1 VPPKKREIVVI
12 TKPTEDHAAAHG
24 GSWKVAYADFVTAL
38 MALFLLL
45 WLLIALK
52 PQQKAQLALYFRS
65 PDVAIQESK
74 DGRPVIGE
82 VVDSATILKRM
93 PPTQKAQL
101 EVAGKIKALL
111 RADAQA
117 MEGAGVRVDDEGVSL
132 DIPSSELFAPGST
145 RLQPWAGRVLAQA
158 AEILKKHDVVL
169 EIRGHSDDE
178 EAQASP
184 FKDKWV
190 FSAARAAAVL
200 DKIAQQFSLP
210 PARMSAAG
218 FADSRPLGPDRTPEE
233 RAANR
238 RIEIY
243 YALPTAEK
251 ATWP

>member
-1 VPPKKREIVVI
+1 MAPKSDQPIIIK
-12 TKPTEDHAAAHG
+12 KKKAGHASAHG

-45 WLLIALK
+45 WLLMALK
-52 PQQKAQLALYFRS
+52 PQQKSQLAMFFRS
-65 PDVAIQESK
+65 PDVPIKESP
-74 DGRPVIGE
+74 DGRPVVGE
-82 VVDSATILKRM
+82 VVDSTALLKRM
-93 PPTQKAQL
+93 PPAKKAQL
-101 EVAGKIKALL
+101 AVAGKIKALL
-111 RADAQA
+111 HKEAQA
-117 MEGAGVRVDDEGVSL
+117 MEGAGLRVDEDGVSL
-132 DIPSSELFAPGST
+132 AIPSSRLFAPGAT
-145 RLQPWAGRVLAQA
+145 RLLPGAESLLAQA

-169 EIRGHSDDE
+169 ESRGHSDDE

-184 FKDKWV
+184 YKDKWV

-200 DKIAQQFSLP
+200 GAIAEQFSLP

-218 FADSRPLGPDRTPEE
+218 YADSRPLGPDRTPEE

-238 RIEIY
+238 RVEIY

>member
-1 VPPKKREIVVI
+1 MPPRKREIIVI
-12 TKPTEDHAAAHG
+12 TRPAEDHGAAHG

-65 PDVAIQESK
+65 PDVAVKESK
-74 DGRPVIGE
+74 DGRPVLGE
-82 VVDSATILKRM
+82 VTDSATIMQRM
-93 PPTQKAQL
+93 DPAKKTQLA
-101 EVAGKIKALL
+101 VAGKIKALL
-111 RADAQA
+111 HKEAQA
-117 MEGAGVRVDDEGVSL
+117 MEGAGVRVDEEGVSL
-132 DIPSSELFAPGST
+132 TIPSAQLFAAGGTELLPGAEA
-145 RLQPWAGRVLAQA
+145 LLAQA
-158 AEILKKHDVVL
+158 AAILKKHDVVL
-169 EIRGHSDDE
+169 EVRGHADDQ
-178 EAQASP
+178 EAQASLLR
-184 FKDKWV
+184 DKWV

-200 DKIAQQFSLP
+200 NAIAAQFALP

-218 FADSRPLGPDRTPEE
+218 YADSRPLGPDRTAEE

-243 YALPTAEK
+243 YALPTAEH

>member
-1 VPPKKREIVVI
+1 MPPKKRQIIVI
-12 TKPTEDHAAAHG
+12 TKPSEDHAAAHG

-65 PDVAIQESK
+65 PDVAVKESK
-74 DGRPVIGE
+74 DGVPVLGE
-82 VVDSATILKRM
+82 VVDSATLVKRM
-93 PPTQKAQL
+93 PPSKKTQLA
-101 EVAGKIKALL
+101 VAGKIKALL
-111 RADAQA
+111 NKETQVMD
-117 MEGAGVRVDDEGVSL
+117 GAGVRVDEDGVSL
-132 DIPSSELFAPGST
+132 AIPSTRLFASGST
-145 RLQPWAGRVLAQA
+145 RLLPGAVQLLSQA

-169 EIRGHSDDE
+169 EIRGHSDDD
-178 EAQASP
+178 EAAASP
-184 FKDKWV
+184 YKDKWV

-200 DKIAQQFSLP
+200 GEIADQFAVP

-218 FADSRPLGPDRTPEE
+218 YADSRPLGPDRTPEE

-251 ATWP
+251 AASP